1 MSKIVIN
8 EHLSIDED
16 ELREDFVRS
25 SGPGGQNVNKV
36 ATTVQ
41 LHFDIS
47 ASALPQA
54 VRERLRRLGG
64 RRVDQRDVLRLEARR
79 FRTRERN
86 RKDARDRMIDLID
99 RATQEPKPRKRTR
112 PTGGSKRRRLE
123 DKKRTG
129 ERKKLRR
136 RVPSDDS

>member
-1 MSKIVIN
+1 MSTIVIN
-8 EHLSIDED
+8 EHLSIGEK

-41 LHFDIS
+41 LSFDIS
-47 ASALPQA
+47 ASTLPPE
-54 VRERLRRLGG
+54 VKERLRRLGG
-64 RRVDQRDVLRLEARR
+64 RRVDRRDVLRLEARR

-86 RKDARDRMIDLID
+86 RKDARQRLVDLID

-112 PTGGSKRRRLE
+112 PTGSSRRRRLE

-129 ERKKLRR
+129 ERKKLRG
-136 RVPSDDS
+136 RVPSDDG